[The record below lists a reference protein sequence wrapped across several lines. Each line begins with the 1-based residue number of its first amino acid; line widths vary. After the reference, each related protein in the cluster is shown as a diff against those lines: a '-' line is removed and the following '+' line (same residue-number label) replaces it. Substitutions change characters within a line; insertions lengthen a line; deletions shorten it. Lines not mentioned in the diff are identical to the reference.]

1 MDSSRL
7 NEVHDFELYPIL
19 VKTRRKDQ
27 RSRIFFGFTFDFR
40 TTRDARENPEEHR
53 NILREVTLKSCPIPA
68 MSSNS
73 SPAPEFSS
81 IVYSDRTLQRAERAV
96 RCAPFRFRLYE
107 TMVNDRVDLRSLSGQ
122 SGVQKGYAKR
132 MMTELGAEVELMW
145 LMDVGLLRREVDGQG
160 LTDSFRVTP
169 LGRQVIDRWQKNGW
183 TDRSASLGDRFYNFI
198 SRWLRLPF

>member
-1 MDSSRL
+1 M
-7 NEVHDFELYPIL
+7 
-19 VKTRRKDQ
+19 
-27 RSRIFFGFTFDFR
+27 
-40 TTRDARENPEEHR
+40 
-53 NILREVTLKSCPIPA
+53 
-68 MSSNS
+68 
-73 SPAPEFSS
+73 
-81 IVYSDRTLQRAERAV
+81 
-96 RCAPFRFRLYE
+96 
-107 TMVNDRVDLRSLSGQ
+107 NDRVDLRSLSGQ